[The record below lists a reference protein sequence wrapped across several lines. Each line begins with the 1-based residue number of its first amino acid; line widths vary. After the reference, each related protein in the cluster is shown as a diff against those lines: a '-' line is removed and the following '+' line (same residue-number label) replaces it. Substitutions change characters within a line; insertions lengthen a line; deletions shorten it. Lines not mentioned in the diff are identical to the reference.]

1 MEEIPIL
8 FIKDDEPLI
17 EMYREYFEKKGYRSI
32 LIRNGQKGIEQ
43 AMIEGPSLVTL
54 RASVNDELRPTK
66 NKMPIIIITDRG
78 EHSRFHIKPA
88 VKTTE
93 IFSRIKLAID

>member
-17 EMYREYFEKKGYRSI
+17 EMYREYFERKGYHSI

-43 AMIEGPSLVTL
+43 AMVEGPSLVTL
-54 RASVNDELRPTK
+54 KASANEIRQT
-66 NKMPIIIITDRG
+66 NKLPIIIITDRG
-78 EHSRFHIKPA
+78 EHSKFHIKPA
-88 VKTTE
+88 VKTNE
-93 IFSRIKLAID
+93 IFRRIKLAID